1 MKTKLIVIAMAAAF
15 AGGCHFFDRT
25 DRSAQPAA
33 TGDKPATASPTPQRG
48 QPAGS
53 SVGDANAGAFWTEHA
68 RGGYMTKDQAMKYK
82 DKQGKT
88 VDFKKMD
95 ADADNRV
102 SQTEWQNYHAAFAQK
117 EGGPAEAA
125 GSRPGAAGPSG
136 ADAPKPSTTR

>member
-1 MKTKLIVIAMAAAF
+1 MKKIAVAVALALGTTMAIAADDK
-15 AGGCHFFDRT
+15 AT
-25 DRSAQPAA
+25 PKA
-33 TGDKPATASPTPQRG
+33 TGDKPVTSSPTPQQG